1 VNRPHLRADRRPSK
15 HAAAR
20 ASGRRDGTSGRSDT
34 ERADPKGAA
43 PGNLGVKGRAPAG
56 ADSKSNVVRRAYPE
70 TTCTKTA
77 GLGRTQ
83 IKRSGPNPAVAERPR
98 PEPELRDDST
108 VRVLCVDAE
117 SDGQRIDNFLLRHL
131 KGVPRSH
138 LYRVMRRGEVRVNK
152 GRVKASHRLRT
163 GDLVRIPPVRTA
175 LPETPVRVPASR
187 LAPLAEAV
195 LYEDERLLV
204 IDKPAGL
211 AVHGGSG
218 LSYGLIESLRE
229 LRPGRELEL
238 VHRLD
243 RDTSGCIVISK
254 RRSALRELH
263 ELIREGGMDKRYLA
277 LIVGDLEREK
287 SSVDAPLK
295 KNVLQGGERMV
306 QVDPDDGKPA
316 RTVFRRLARFRWVS
330 GVLTLVEAELI
341 TGRTHQIRVHAA
353 HLGTP
358 LAGDPK
364 YGDETANRALKTL
377 GLSRLFLHASALS
390 FRLEGADRPHR
401 VESPLPDDLERFLS
415 ALEPAA

>member
-1 VNRPHLRADRRPSK
+1 MNRPYPSADRRQSKPS
-15 HAAAR
+15 AAR
-20 ASGRRDGTSGRSDT
+20 ASGGRDASTGRKVSGRVGPKPTGS
-34 ERADPKGAA
+34 KGAG
-43 PGNLGVKGRAPAG
+43 P
-56 ADSKSNVVRRAYPE
+56 
-70 TTCTKTA
+70 
-77 GLGRTQ
+77 GRTEP
-83 IKRSGPNPAVAERPR
+83 KRFGPKPAVAERPP
-98 PEPELRDDST
+98 PESMLRDDSA

-175 LPETPVRVPASR
+175 LAETPVRVPASR

-243 RDTSGCIVISK
+243 RDTSGCILISK

-277 LIVGDLEREK
+277 LIVGELERAK
-287 SSVDAPLK
+287 VGVDAPLK

-306 QVDPDDGKPA
+306 QVDPDEGKPA
-316 RTVFRRLARFRWVS
+316 RTVFRCLGRFRSDV

-364 YGDETANRALKTL
+364 YGDETANRALKAR

-390 FRLEGADRPHR
+390 FQLEAAERPLR
-401 VESPLPDDLERFLS
+401 VEAPLPDDLERFLS
-415 ALEPAA
+415 GLEPAA

>member
-1 VNRPHLRADRRPSK
+1 
-15 HAAAR
+15 
-20 ASGRRDGTSGRSDT
+20 
-34 ERADPKGAA
+34 
-43 PGNLGVKGRAPAG
+43 
-56 ADSKSNVVRRAYPE
+56 
-70 TTCTKTA
+70 
-77 GLGRTQ
+77 
-83 IKRSGPNPAVAERPR
+83 
-98 PEPELRDDST
+98 
-108 VRVLCVDAE
+108 VLCVDAE

-138 LYRVMRRGEVRVNK
+138 IYRVMRRGEVRVNK

-175 LPETPVRVPASR
+175 LAETPVRVPASR
-187 LAPLAEAV
+187 LAPLAAAV

-229 LRPGRELEL
+229 L
-238 VHRLD
+238 
-243 RDTSGCIVISK
+243 
-254 RRSALRELH
+254 H

-277 LIVGDLEREK
+277 LIVGELER
-287 SSVDAPLK
+287 STVGVDAPLK

-316 RTVFRRLARFRWVS
+316 RTVFRRLGRFRSDS

-364 YGDETANRALKTL
+364 YGDETANRALKAQ

-390 FRLEGADRPHR
+390 FQLADADRPHR
-401 VESPLPDDLERFLS
+401 VEAPLPDDLERFLS